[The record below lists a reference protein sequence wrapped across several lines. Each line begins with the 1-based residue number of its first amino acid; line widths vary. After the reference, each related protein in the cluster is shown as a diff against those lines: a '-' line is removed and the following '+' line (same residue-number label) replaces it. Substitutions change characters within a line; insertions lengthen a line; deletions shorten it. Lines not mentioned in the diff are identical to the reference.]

1 MTLLELPSTTPLD
14 ASSSIAIGIA
24 GEIVTNDKGQKH
36 VVFIHQNPQPDP
48 WVLHLAWHQKLFHH
62 PWDGRYHWVG
72 LSKIDL
78 ELQETFSDWT
88 RIVANGAQDSLIPY
102 SVTFSP
108 NSNFDAAGH
117 FIDRKD
123 GTGLTCSTF
132 ILAMFADFSLPL
144 LRTDTWPT
152 SRPGDF
158 TWLRKMLKHLR
169 KVIPKSDFLQQ
180 VSRRHQLSRFRPEE
194 VIAAATLFVGAP
206 LTFSEVEPIAKKIL
220 LQVPR

>member
-1 MTLLELPSTTPLD
+1 MTLLQLPDNTPLD
-14 ASSSIAIGIA
+14 ASLSIAIGIA
-24 GEIVTNDKGQKH
+24 GAIVTRDKGQKH

-48 WVLHLAWHQKLFHH
+48 WVLHLAWHQRLCHQ
-62 PWDGRYHWVG
+62 PWSGSYHWVG

-78 ELQETFSDWT
+78 ELQETFSDWAK
-88 RIVANGAQDSLIPY
+88 IVANGAQDSPIPY
-102 SVTFSP
+102 SVAFSP
-108 NSNFDAAGH
+108 YSNFDAAGH

-132 ILAMFADFSLPL
+132 ILAMFADFGMPL

-169 KVIPKSDFLQQ
+169 KVIPKSDFLEQ
-180 VSRRHQLSRFRPEE
+180 VR
-194 VIAAATLFVGAP
+194 AAGQ
-206 LTFSEVEPIAKKIL
+206 S
-220 LQVPR
+220 PR